1 MPKNNLVATLLLTVS
16 VWGLAGALFGSLFA
30 ALHQVLVVLGFAGW
44 QPLIVGAAVAAVTT
58 AAFYSAMP
66 VALIGALAG
75 VLASIVYLMVTGHQ
89 VRLVVIALV
98 AGGAGVIAGIFYAWT
113 ARVRVR
119 PLADTLIGLLS
130 GLVAG
135 AVLAAVV
142 AVFGADL
149 GTFVMAA
156 GVVAIVGSLFQLN
169 QNRFAAMCSHW
180 LPRAISA
187 PVVAGLI
194 ASVVGASIWIMG
206 GTTAGALDPKTVSA
220 IDRVLDEVPAG
231 FLGGLLGGAVTGVLL
246 ALLGGP
252 LVYRK

>member
-1 MPKNNLVATLLLTVS
+1 MAKKNIAATLLLTVS

-30 ALHQVLVVLGFAGW
+30 ALYQVLVVLGFGGW
-44 QPLIVGAAVAAVTT
+44 QPLIVGAAVAATTT

-89 VRLVVIALV
+89 VRLLMIALV

-130 GLVAG
+130 GLFAG
-135 AVLAAVV
+135 SALAGVVVLS
-142 AVFGADL
+142 GAQL

-206 GTTAGALDPKTVSA
+206 GPTAGVLDQQTVSA
-220 IDRVLDEVPAG
+220 IDQVLDEVPAG

-246 ALLGGP
+246 ALLGVP
-252 LVYRK
+252 LEYRK